1 MSEGPVLLHIWSVEP
16 AQEAA
21 SIGRLEELFADQIAT
36 DAGFVSARILES
48 EDHASVAAIIEM
60 RSVEDRRRIEQ
71 LPEVRE
77 TLDHLHGTA
86 NLVLRLYHQVKVFGT

>member
-16 AQEAA
+16 EQEAA
-21 SIGRLEELFADQIAT
+21 SIERLDELFANQIAT

-86 NLVLRLYHQVKVFGT
+86 NLILRLYHQVKVFGE

>member
-16 AQEAA
+16 EQEAA
-21 SIGRLEELFADQIAT
+21 SIERLDELFANQIAT

-48 EDHASVAAIIEM
+48 DDHASVAAIIEM

-77 TLDHLHGTA
+77 TLGHLHGTA
-86 NLVLRLYHQVKVFGT
+86 NLVLRLYHQVKVFEA